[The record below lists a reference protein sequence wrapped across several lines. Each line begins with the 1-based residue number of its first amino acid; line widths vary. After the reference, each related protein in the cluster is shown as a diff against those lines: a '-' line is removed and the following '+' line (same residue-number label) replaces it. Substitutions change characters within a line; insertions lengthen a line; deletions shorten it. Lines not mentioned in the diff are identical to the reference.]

1 MNHAPQISTAS
12 RMHLQQLAERHSTAL
27 NRALAP
33 YQKNF
38 AVLSNIKLSFDE
50 LIALELLRNQS
61 PEHFRTKQRR
71 AYRIF
76 FLDLFIVLT
85 LCNFLAALTQR
96 LEELKSRTI
105 TLKDLLLDSYTVRA
119 NAPNAGAVYCAAA
132 LA

>member
-12 RMHLQQLAERHSTAL
+12 RMHLQQLAARHSTAL

-38 AVLSNIKLSFDE
+38 AALQNFARSPRFRFE
-50 LIALELLRNQS
+50 LELLRKQS
-61 PEHFRTKQRR
+61 LDHFRTKERH
-71 AYRIF
+71 AYLI
-76 FLDLFIVLT
+76 FLDLFIIVE
-85 LCNFLAALTQR
+85 LCNSLAALTQR
-96 LEELKSRTI
+96 LQELKLHSI
-105 TLKDLLLDSYTVRA
+105 TFKDLLLSSYTVRA

>member
-38 AVLSNIKLSFDE
+38 AALQNFARSPRFRFE
-50 LIALELLRNQS
+50 LELLRKQS
-61 PEHFRTKQRR
+61 LDHFRTKERH
-71 AYRIF
+71 AYLI
-76 FLDLFIVLT
+76 FLDLFIIVE
-85 LCNFLAALTQR
+85 LCNSLAALTQR
-96 LEELKSRTI
+96 LQELKLHSI
-105 TLKDLLLDSYTVRA
+105 TFKDLLLSSYTVRA